1 MLDIHQFRQHMESL
15 YEADMANKTVELW
28 GKNLDSILKQAS
40 VELQVPVNGLSYEV
54 LVRGTSGIL
63 SLFFKRGWC
72 LLVYPS
78 ADYTKRK
85 KNRRRLGA
93 DGSDEFEGEQELV
106 KNGDFGLK
114 LSKDGNVYLRV
125 MPPEGEG
132 AVPVNIEDVR
142 KQANSLRVKFSIKD
156 EELIRIVRNADQKWH
171 AVGDFMYSP
180 QADSQIGV
188 TISEDDMKVHL
199 VLSTPGLGGSTPTAE
214 EMAEAML
221 HAGVF
226 NGVKQDVLEQL
237 ENHPVFRTPI
247 LAAEG
252 EPPKNGKNTHLKCLF
267 ETGSDLA
274 KAVNSKDGHMD
285 LKRGSTIQ
293 NVEAGTVIAE
303 VIPPSE
309 GKPGRTVRGDLL
321 PAEDG
326 HEEELPL
333 GNNVILSDDQTRV
346 TAAVDGQVLFI
357 GGLLSVE
364 SVMIIPGDV
373 KNHIDFVG
381 TVLIRG
387 NVEDG
392 YNINA
397 KGNIHIDGTVG
408 RSRITAGG
416 DIYVVGGINGDKGS
430 VDHEDEEHQVFVKCG
445 QSIWAKFI
453 QNCYL
458 EANDFVVVSDG
469 ILNSEIIALKK
480 VLCKGR
486 RAAIIGGRIRACEEI
501 NAVSLGSV
509 SGTPTRLEVGQNP
522 KLQDEFAELTATFEA
537 KKSELGDLEKSIENW
552 RNASRSKAL
561 PPDKQ
566 EKFKEILRAHKELKE
581 EIDAMASVVEEK
593 KVNLENSAYNAK
605 ISASSRVC
613 VGVTVSINSAEYTVT
628 NEYSRAITF
637 IEQNGLVNTASYE
650 EITDDISKKDEPLL

>member
-1 MLDIHQFRQHMESL
+1 MLDIHQFRQHMEAM
-15 YEADMANKTVELW
+15 YETDMSNKTVELW
-28 GKNLDSILKQAS
+28 GNSLDEILKQAS

-78 ADYTKRK
+78 ADYSKRK
-85 KNRRRLGA
+85 KVRRRAGGA
-93 DGSDEFEGEQELV
+93 DGENMEEIEVV
-106 KNGDFGLK
+106 KNGDFGLRLAK
-114 LSKDGNVYLRV
+114 NGHVYFRV
-125 MPPEGEG
+125 TPPEGEG
-132 AVPVNIEDVR
+132 AVPVNLQDVMT
-142 KQANSLRVKFSIKD
+142 QANSLRAKLSVKQ
-156 EELIRIVRNADQKWH
+156 EELAQIINKADQQWH
-171 AVGDFMYSP
+171 AVGDFSHSEES
-180 QADSQIGV
+180 DSQV
-188 TISEDDMKVHL
+188 AVSISDDDMKVHV
-199 VLSTPGLGGSTPTAE
+199 VLSIPGEGGATPTAIE
-214 EMAEAML
+214 IGEILM
-221 HAGVF
+221 HSGVF
-226 NGVKQDVLEQL
+226 FGVKQDVLTKL
-237 ENHPVFRTPI
+237 EGHPVFRTQV
-247 LAAEG
+247 LVAEG
-252 EPPKNGKNTHLKCLF
+252 ENPKNGDNLHLKCLF
-267 ETGSDLA
+267 DTNSGLSKALKKNSNVDL
-274 KAVNSKDGHMD
+274 KDGSH
-285 LKRGSTIQ
+285 IQ

-326 HEEELPL
+326 HLTDLPL
-333 GNNVILSDDQTRV
+333 GSNVILSDDQTRV

-357 GGLLSVE
+357 NGLLSVE
-364 SVMIIPGDV
+364 SVMVVPGDV

-381 TVLIRG
+381 TVVIRG

-397 KGNIHIDGTVG
+397 RGNIHIDGTVG
-408 RSRITAGG
+408 RSRLTSGG

-430 VDHEDEEHQVFVKCG
+430 IQENGEEHQVYVKCG

-458 EANDFVVVSDG
+458 EANEFVVVSDG
-469 ILNSEIIALKK
+469 ILNSDIIALKK

-522 KLQDEFAELTATFEA
+522 KLQDEFTELSTVFEA
-537 KKSELGDLEKSIENW
+537 KKVELGDLAKSIENW
-552 RNASRSKAL
+552 RNSSRTKPLS
-561 PPDKQ
+561 PDKQ
-566 EKFKEILRAHKELKE
+566 ERFKEILRSHKQLKE
-581 EIDAMASVVEEK
+581 EIDQMATIVEEK
-593 KVNLENSAYNAK
+593 KTSLENSAYNAK

-613 VGVTVSINSAEYTVT
+613 VGVTVSINSTEYTVT
-628 NEYSRAITF
+628 NEYTRAITF
-637 IEQNGLVNTASYE
+637 VEQNGLVNTASYE
-650 EITDDISKKDEPLL
+650 EITDDISKKDALPV